1 MAEPRKAKNI
11 RRIITRAKTKTIEA
25 NLREFDKLLGERMD
39 HDPSL
44 DVNAAQR
51 NAKTARERR
60 LRLLGKRLLKA
71 TR

>member
-44 DVNAAQR
+44 DLNAAQR
-51 NAKTARERR
+51 SAKTARERR